1 MISRRLVPIALAL
14 CSLAASPP
22 ARSDASP
29 LAGNEDDGEALDVKY
44 PPESILGE
52 WCTQKEENRPL
63 GRVNFVRAKDSTY
76 LGIFSW
82 SSDPKK
88 DVHNKD
94 PKLRDRWLVGTVLM
108 WNLRY
113 DDGEYV
119 DGYVYNPEDGG
130 TYRMKAEM
138 ASTESLRLRGYLGI
152 SLFGQT
158 QTWTRYHP

>member
-1 MISRRLVPIALAL
+1 MMTRRLVPIAMAL
-14 CSLAASPP
+14 LSSALSPP
-22 ARSDASP
+22 ALSDTPSFSHDHDLGGP
-29 LAGNEDDGEALDVKY
+29 LDVKHS
-44 PPESILGE
+44 PDSILGE
-52 WCTQKEENRPL
+52 WCTQKEESRPP
-63 GRVNFVRAKDSTY
+63 GRVNFVRATDGTY
-76 LGIFSW
+76 MGIFSW

-88 DVHNKD
+88 DIHNKD

-130 TYRMKAEM
+130 TYRMKAELVT
-138 ASTESLRLRGYLGI
+138 AELLKLRGYLGI

-158 QTWTRYHP
+158 KTWTRYHP